1 MTSLAA
7 RLRSRLAS
15 VRARIAIACA
25 GLFLLLGAALIG
37 TAYVVADHTIP
48 QALSPGVPRPL
59 GSPHARPGAGPGP
72 SAECAVAAAGGGAA
86 LPSAGSCSVLL
97 AGQAKSDLSR
107 FTEYS
112 LAGLGGGTVLA
123 GILGWAVGA
132 RVLRPLRAITRA
144 ARSASQENLHQRL
157 ALTGPPDELKELA
170 DTFDAMLTRLD
181 AAFASQRRF
190 TASASHELR
199 TPLTEMR
206 TLIDVALA
214 KPAGPAGQPVP
225 LLSGIRAAVDKSENL
240 IEALLTLARS
250 DRGLEHTETVDL
262 PTAVEDAID
271 RHGPAAAA
279 RRVAIRGD
287 LEPAQVTGDR
297 VLLERLASNLIDNA
311 IRHNA
316 PGGWV
321 LASTRSCAGLA
332 ELTVA
337 NSGELIPP
345 DQTAVLFEP
354 FRRLP
359 AAAGRRPGTGLGLSI
374 VASVAHAHRGRAQ
387 ARARSDGGLEVQVT
401 LPAAARQRQHPHAAR
416 HCDGDG
422 PTACS

>member
-1 MTSLAA
+1 MTRLAA
-7 RLRSRLAS
+7 LLRPRLAS

-37 TAYVVADHTIP
+37 ATYTLADHTIP
-48 QALSPGVPRPL
+48 QALSPT
-59 GSPHARPGAGPGP
+59 PHALGTPRTRHGPQPGP
-72 SAECAVAAAGGGAA
+72 STECAVPPAGGGAA
-86 LPSAGSCSVLL
+86 FPSASACSVLL
-97 AGQAKSDLSR
+97 DGQAKSDLSR
-107 FTEYS
+107 FTTYS
-112 LAGLGGGTVLA
+112 FAGLGVGTALA
-123 GILGWAVGA
+123 GILGWAASA

-144 ARSASQENLHQRL
+144 ARTASQENLHQRL

-214 KPAGPAGQPVP
+214 KPAGPACQPAP
-225 LLSGIRAAVDKSENL
+225 LLTGIRAAVDKSEDL

-271 RHGPAAAA
+271 LHGPAAAA
-279 RRVAIRGD
+279 RHVRIRSD

-311 IRHNA
+311 IRHNT

-321 LASTRSCAGLA
+321 LASTRSRAGLA
-332 ELTVA
+332 ELTIA
-337 NSGELIPP
+337 NSGEPIPP
-345 DQTAVLFEP
+345 DQTAALFEP

-359 AAAGRRPGTGLGLSI
+359 AAAGSRPGTGLGLSI
-374 VASVAHAHRGRAQ
+374 VASVASAHGGRAQ

-401 LPAAARQRQHPHAAR
+401 FPAAALRHVGNTTFSANSRQ
-416 HCDGDG
+416 
-422 PTACS
+422 

>member
-1 MTSLAA
+1 MTSLAG
-7 RLRSRLAS
+7 RVRPRLAS

-37 TAYVVADHTIP
+37 ATYTLADHAIP
-48 QALSPGVPRPL
+48 QVPSSAPAGLGTPRVMPGSQP
-59 GSPHARPGAGPGP
+59 GS
-72 SAECAVAAAGGGAA
+72 SAECTMPGDGTAAP
-86 LPSAGSCSVLL
+86 LSRTCSVLL
-97 AGQAKSDLSR
+97 AGQAKSDLGR
-107 FTEYS
+107 FTMYS
-112 LAGLGGGTVLA
+112 LAGLGVGTVLA
-123 GILGWAVGA
+123 GFLGWAVGA

-144 ARSASQENLHQRL
+144 ARTASQENLHQRL

-181 AAFASQRRF
+181 ATFASQRRF

-214 KPAGPAGQPVP
+214 KPAGPARQPDP
-225 LLSGIRAAVDKSENL
+225 LLAGIRDAVDKSEDL

-250 DRGLEHTETVDL
+250 DRGVEHTETVDL

-271 RHGPAAAA
+271 LHSPAAAA
-279 RRVAIRGD
+279 RGVRIRSD
-287 LEPAQVTGDR
+287 LKPAQVTGDR

-311 IRHNA
+311 VRHNT

-321 LASTRSCAGLA
+321 LASTRSRAGLA
-332 ELTVA
+332 ELTIA
-337 NSGELIPP
+337 NSGEPIPP
-345 DQTAVLFEP
+345 EQTGALFEP

-359 AAAGRRPGTGLGLSI
+359 AAARDRPGTGLGLSI
-374 VASVAHAHRGRAQ
+374 VASVAKAHRGRAQ
-387 ARARSDGGLEVQVT
+387 ARARPDGGLEIHVT
-401 LPAAARQRQHPHAAR
+401 LPSAAPHPNNTTFLANSR
-416 HCDGDG
+416 R
-422 PTACS
+422 

>member
-1 MTSLAA
+1 MTSLTT

-37 TAYVVADHTIP
+37 TTYTLAEHTIP

-59 GSPHARPGAGPGP
+59 GRPHARPGPEPGP
-72 SAECAVAAAGGGAA
+72 SAGCAVPAAGGGAA
-86 LPSAGSCSVLL
+86 FPPAASCSVLL

-107 FTEYS
+107 FTTYA
-112 LAGLGGGTVLA
+112 LAGLGVGTVLA
-123 GILGWAVGA
+123 GILGWAAGA

-157 ALTGPPDELKELA
+157 ALTGAPDELKELA

-206 TLIDVALA
+206 TLADVALG
-214 KPAGPAGQPVP
+214 KPGGPARPPDP
-225 LLSGIRAAVDKSENL
+225 LLAGIRAAVDKSEGI

-250 DRGLEHTETVDL
+250 DRGLEHTEAVDL

-271 RHGPAAAA
+271 RHGPAAAS
-279 RRVAIRGD
+279 RHVRVRSD
-287 LEPAQVTGDR
+287 LAPAEVTGDR

-311 IRHNA
+311 IRHNTS
-316 PGGWV
+316 GGWV
-321 LASTRSCAGLA
+321 LASTRSRAGLA

-337 NSGELIPP
+337 NSGELIPA
-345 DQTAVLFEP
+345 DQTAALFEP

-359 AAAGRRPGTGLGLSI
+359 AAAGSRPGTGLGLSI
-374 VASVAHAHRGRAQ
+374 VASVARAHGGRAQ
-387 ARARSDGGLEVQVT
+387 ARARSDGGLEVEVT
-401 LPAAARQRQHPHAAR
+401 LPATLLMTKPVISRPL
-416 HCDGDG
+416 
-422 PTACS
+422 TIVKLSSY

>member
-1 MTSLAA
+1 MTRLAA
-7 RLRSRLAS
+7 RLRPRLAS

-25 GLFLLLGAALIG
+25 GLFLLLGTALIG
-37 TAYVVADHTIP
+37 ATYTLANHTIP
-48 QALSPGVPRPL
+48 QALSPGAPRAIGTPR
-59 GSPHARPGAGPGP
+59 ARPGPPPGP
-72 SAECAVAAAGGGAA
+72 SDECAVPAAGGGTAF
-86 LPSAGSCSVLL
+86 PSNSACSVLL
-97 AGQAKSDLSR
+97 DGQAKSDLSR
-107 FTEYS
+107 FTTYS
-112 LAGLGGGTVLA
+112 LAGLGVGTVLA
-123 GILGWAVGA
+123 GVLGWGASA

-144 ARSASQENLHQRL
+144 ARTASQENLHQRL

-214 KPAGPAGQPVP
+214 KPAGPTRQADP
-225 LLSGIRAAVDKSENL
+225 LLDGIRAAVDKSEEL

-250 DRGLEHTETVDL
+250 DRGLEQTETVDL

-271 RHGPAAAA
+271 LLSPAAAV
-279 RRVAIRGD
+279 RHVRIRSD

-311 IRHNA
+311 IRHNTTD
-316 PGGWV
+316 GWV
-321 LASTRSCAGLA
+321 LASTRSRAGLA

-337 NSGELIPP
+337 NSGEPIPP
-345 DQTAVLFEP
+345 DQTAALFEP

-374 VASVAHAHRGRAQ
+374 VASVAHAHGGQAQ
-387 ARARSDGGLEVQVT
+387 ARARPGGGLEVQVT
-401 LPAAARQRQHPHAAR
+401 LPATAPHVGNTPFFANSRQ
-416 HCDGDG
+416 
-422 PTACS
+422 